1 MKQAVLYMEHFGSL
15 EQGLGIMTGELDQVI
30 YNTVRVSEPN
40 KRDCGK
46 EGKEGQPF
54 PFVLGHMWT
63 WK

>member
-46 EGKEGQPF
+46 EGQPF